1 MKHCNQCD
9 GSSEVTNIPDQ
20 ILLHQELLIDEIDQ
34 VSNIIPDYDG
44 TSILSSN
51 NTNNGMHDIFP
62 INEPQITF
70 MNPIC
75 KNFYE
80 NTLSSSI
87 SNGINI
93 LITLAFKQNSRNK
106 EALCNKFEMV
116 YHLKNTKFIM
126 SLPTTKYYEYS
137 SMTSLLSKETSK
149 EFSFTHPS
157 SSPCHI
163 RKYYTK
169 NSYSIVQNIP
179 TPDIFEYDQHVCVSI
194 KQIVALILASGQR
207 IDGNSLSNKKVCSM
221 MMNKEI
227 KLNKTK
233 FLNDFRRELGSTTN
247 VTELNPLILHCSI
260 WSDDFGPNNN
270 KTSKQSMWIKT
281 ITISAPEDKQ
291 TSPYH
296 TYIIAMGTKSK
307 DHEKVNALFYD
318 ELKYLEKV
326 NYFYSSK
333 VGGNIQVILKKI
345 VTVVDRPKRAS
356 LNSILGHN
364 GSTTARWRYAAHITQ
379 KQQELLVSCEIC
391 FKSMMKNIYLVQ
403 NSKESVSDEEKCAK
417 CCNWNYKHKCMGSVL
432 PKQYPRKKHKSSPES
447 SKGRN
452 VASNTKIFPI
462 EITSENLKK
471 GTIIINWNNT

>member
-1 MKHCNQCD
+1 
-9 GSSEVTNIPDQ
+9 
-20 ILLHQELLIDEIDQ
+20 
-34 VSNIIPDYDG
+34 
-44 TSILSSN
+44 
-51 NTNNGMHDIFP
+51 
-62 INEPQITF
+62 

-75 KNFYE
+75 KKNYE
-80 NTLSSSI
+80 NTLLSSI

-93 LITLAFKQNSRNK
+93 LITSAFKQNSRNK

-126 SLPTTKYYEYS
+126 SLPTTKYSEYS
-137 SMTSLLSKETSK
+137 SMTSLLSKEMSK

-163 RKYYTK
+163 CKYYTK

-207 IDGNSLSNKKVCSM
+207 IDGNSLSGKKVCSM
-221 MMNKEI
+221 MMNKES

-233 FLNDFRRELGSTTN
+233 FLNDFRRELGSTIN

-270 KTSKQSMWIKT
+270 KTYQQSLWIKT

-318 ELKYLEKV
+318 ELKCMEKV
-326 NYFYSSK
+326 TYFYSSK
-333 VGGNIQVILKKI
+333 ACGNVPIILKKI
-345 VTVVDRPKRAS
+345 VTVVD
-356 LNSILGHN
+356 
-364 GSTTARWRYAAHITQ
+364 
-379 KQQELLVSCEIC
+379 
-391 FKSMMKNIYLVQ
+391 
-403 NSKESVSDEEKCAK
+403 
-417 CCNWNYKHKCMGSVL
+417 
-432 PKQYPRKKHKSSPES
+432 
-447 SKGRN
+447 
-452 VASNTKIFPI
+452 
-462 EITSENLKK
+462 
-471 GTIIINWNNT
+471 